1 MSGGRGTIQI
11 NEMTETERIE
21 LLLLVE
27 QAEHQLEMAISGVVY
42 DPSWC
47 HRQHLS
53 HKSRDE
59 AVRQALFAVCRI
71 KELLVAMKT
80 T

>member
-1 MSGGRGTIQI
+1 
-11 NEMTETERIE
+11 MTETERIE
-21 LLLLVE
+21 LLLLIE
-27 QAEHQLEMAISGVVY
+27 QAEHQLLMAVSGIEH
-42 DPSWC
+42 DPGWLNHHS
-47 HRQHLS
+47 LS

-59 AVRQALFAVCRI
+59 AARQVLFAVCRV